1 MINDWWFLRGG
12 LELFLW
18 SSYKVHQG
26 LRNLIC
32 NTSATST
39 REEEYLGDN
48 FGVLIVSHG
57 GFIRHLMIHL
67 AGTKKVIGM
76 PKNVALG
83 MLTKYYLNY
92 LFKTIPELRG
102 VLWKCCTWE
111 SIWEYLRLTRHVGCS
126 PNAGVSKFVLDV
138 SEKSGKLVSG
148 ECLQFYYKPYQWNQ
162 WVIKWIPV
170 VCDNNDNFVKEKVSE
185 LWPQLVPLKVF
196 L

>member
-1 MINDWWFLRGG
+1 
-12 LELFLW
+12 
-18 SSYKVHQG
+18 
-26 LRNLIC
+26 
-32 NTSATST
+32 
-39 REEEYLGDN
+39 
-48 FGVLIVSHG
+48 
-57 GFIRHLMIHL
+57 MIHL

-83 MLTKYYLNY
+83 ILTKYYFNY
-92 LFKTIPELRG
+92 LWKFKTLPELRC

-162 WVIKWIPV
+162 WVIKWISV
-170 VCDNNDNFVKEKVSE
+170 VCDNDDIIWLKKKWVNSNHNY
-185 LWPQLVPLKVF
+185 PLKCSCSVCVS
-196 L
+196 LLESIRIAKLR